1 MDRRVHITNHKG
13 TGVTITGVSPNQAL
27 EQAKAA
33 EVRRIGAMTDLN
45 WTTPS
50 GTAEIHNILRSW
62 VALENTTGLPPD
74 AGALRWGG
82 EFKDYAD
89 LHGRMVARTGERGD
103 TSGNGKNTVRIVT
116 QGALGVVT
124 GTAGQSSRMC
134 RTAIGLA
141 LCFCGCGAIS
151 GKRCDS
157 S

>member
-13 TGVTITGVSPNQAL
+13 TGVTITGVSPKQAL

-62 VALENTTGLPPD
+62 VALQNTTGLPPY
-74 AGALRWGG
+74 AGGLRWGG

-89 LHGRMVARTGERGD
+89 FHGRMVALTVNVG
-103 TSGNGKNTVRIVT
+103 TPQVTVRIVT
-116 QGALGVVT
+116 LGDLGVVT
-124 GTAGQSSRMC
+124 GTAAQSSRMC

-141 LCFCGCGAIS
+141 LCFPGCGAIS
-151 GKRCDS
+151 GKQCDS